1 MKKANAI
8 IPTKSN
14 FDDLYS
20 LIGNL
25 QRDEAVDQIVV
36 IADGSNAYGIL
47 SQTLP
52 EEVVLLFVPLASG
65 IHKMWNMGMDY
76 LKGSGLHLAIVNDDV
91 HLTENAMSTICDL
104 LERRPEIGLVNPSP
118 NQNETEEFIGS
129 EGFGG
134 FCMVLAADL
143 VDEWRFDER
152 MMWWYGD
159 NDVIV
164 WTSRVKKRLTGYT
177 GLCHGL
183 NNRSATIVNDPPPN
197 FHADINN
204 DAKLFQEKWG

>member
-14 FDDLYS
+14 FDDLYV
-20 LIGNL
+20 LIENL
-25 QRDEAVDQIVV
+25 QQDEAVDQIVV
-36 IADGSNAYGIL
+36 IADGGRAYETL

-52 EEVVLLFVPLASG
+52 KDVVLFFVPLASG
-65 IHKMWNMGMDY
+65 IHRMWNKGMDH
-76 LKGSGLHLAIVNDDV
+76 LKGSGLHLAIINDDV
-91 HLTENAMSTICDL
+91 NLTKGAIGICCDL
-104 LERRPEIGLVNPSP
+104 LDRDPSIGLVNPSP
-118 NQNETEEFIGS
+118 DQNEKREFIENGR
-129 EGFGG
+129 FGG
-134 FCMVLAADL
+134 FCMVISSNL
-143 VDEWRFDER
+143 VEEWRFDER

-159 NDVIV
+159 TEVME
-164 WTSRVKKRLTGYT
+164 WTRRVKNLRVGYT